1 MSVFKGRDLLEGDGN
16 DAVVYD
22 PSIQIVEYR
31 LTARVID
38 LEHCAR
44 KYKQK
49 MNDKYKQLK
58 RQKDPSGQR

>member
-22 PSIQIVEYR
+22 PSIQIVECR
-31 LTARVID
+31 LMTRVID

-44 KYKQK
+44 TYKQK
-49 MNDKYKQLK
+49 MDDKYK
-58 RQKDPSGQR
+58 